1 MQPLFDPIPMQP
13 LFWSNRIQY
22 HIWTDTCNNCS
33 LSPNP
38 IALHSFH
45 LHCTNQCHTVQ
56 QSNDETKVGN
66 NDKPHR
72 KQRTMGWVDCAVG
85 RSIAF
90 HWRPQGMGGPMFYH
104 AGAIGK
110 YIFEHWSDRI
120 TVAIL
125 FGSWKEWGKTVQ
137 LNRYN
142 FHSNTIIRS
151 PQLHHCCTTAAP
163 LLHHC
168 CTTTTYIFCT
178 APLLQV
184 LTASHH
190 HYHYYHTTT
199 TITCPTLLQ
208 VEHSSLDEFFND
220 ESCKPRFILLL
231 NGNVVA
237 NIHGAMAPEL
247 VRAIHGNLPDID

>member
-1 MQPLFDPIPMQP
+1 MIQYQCNRSFDPIEYNITFELIPVIIV
-13 LFWSNRIQY
+13 LFLP
-22 HIWTDTCNNCS
+22 TP
-33 LSPNP
+33 SP
-38 IALHSFH
+38 S
-45 LHCTNQCHTVQ
+45 
-56 QSNDETKVGN
+56 
-66 NDKPHR
+66 
-72 KQRTMGWVDCAVG
+72 
-85 RSIAF
+85 
-90 HWRPQGMGGPMFYH
+90 
-104 AGAIGK
+104 
-110 YIFEHWSDRI
+110 
-120 TVAIL
+120 IL
-125 FGSWKEWGKTVQ
+125 FIFIAPINAIQSSKAMMKQKLATMISRIENKEQWDELIAQLDGRLLFIDVHKEWAGPCSIMQGQ
-137 LNRYN
+137 LENIFLNTEAIESRLQFCSVHEKSGVRPCNSTDNN

-168 CTTTTYIFCT
+168 CTTTTYIFCS

>member
-1 MQPLFDPIPMQP
+1 MISRIENKEQWDELIAQLDGRLLFIDVHKEWAGPCSIMQGQLEKIFLNTEAIESRLQFCSVHEKSGVRPCN
-13 LFWSNRIQY
+13 S
-22 HIWTDTCNNCS
+22 TDTTS
-33 LSPNP
+33 IPTPPSGHLS
-38 IALHSFH
+38 
-45 LHCTNQCHTVQ
+45 
-56 QSNDETKVGN
+56 
-66 NDKPHR
+66 
-72 KQRTMGWVDCAVG
+72 
-85 RSIAF
+85 
-90 HWRPQGMGGPMFYH
+90 
-104 AGAIGK
+104 
-110 YIFEHWSDRI
+110 
-120 TVAIL
+120 
-125 FGSWKEWGKTVQ
+125 
-137 LNRYN
+137 
-142 FHSNTIIRS
+142 
-151 PQLHHCCTTAAP
+151 CTTAAP

-190 HYHYYHTTT
+190 HHHYYHTTT